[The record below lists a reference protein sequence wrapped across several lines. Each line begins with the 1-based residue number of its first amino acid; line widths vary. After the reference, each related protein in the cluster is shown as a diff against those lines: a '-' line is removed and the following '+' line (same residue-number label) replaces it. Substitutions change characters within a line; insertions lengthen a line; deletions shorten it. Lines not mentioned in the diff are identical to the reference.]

1 LCPNP
6 VPVVSRLAELHP
18 AGHQAGTPGEKNRRA
33 KPHLPVGQ
41 DATREQEWEREA
53 EVGGDS
59 PGSQEE
65 RNQG

>member
-1 LCPNP
+1 
-6 VPVVSRLAELHP
+6 
-18 AGHQAGTPGEKNRRA
+18 
-33 KPHLPVGQ
+33 VGQ